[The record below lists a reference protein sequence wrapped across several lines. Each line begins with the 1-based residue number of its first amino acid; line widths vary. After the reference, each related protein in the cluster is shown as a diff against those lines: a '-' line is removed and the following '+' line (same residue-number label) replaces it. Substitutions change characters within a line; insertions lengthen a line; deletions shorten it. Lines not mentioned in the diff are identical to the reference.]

1 MKENHVMGQYFKVF
15 NLDKKEV
22 LTPLSFH
29 DGSKLMEFGT
39 SSNGI
44 LTGLT
49 ILLRQSSGVGGGD
62 FTYRVNNI
70 SLHNSESVGS
80 WAGDRIAIVGD
91 YDDSHLYFDESYTDI
106 SEDVVKQIRQDNYVN
121 ETFKQ
126 YEEMVSKWK
135 N

>member
-1 MKENHVMGQYFKVF
+1 MGQYFKVF

-22 LTPLSFH
+22 LTPQSFH
-29 DGSKLMEFGT
+29 DGAKLMEFGT
-39 SSNGI
+39 SNNGI

-49 ILLRQSSGVGGGD
+49 ILLRQSSGTGGGD
-62 FTYRVNNI
+62 FTYRNNM
-70 SLHNSESVGS
+70 SLLQSESVGW

-91 YDDSHLYFDESYTDI
+91 YDDSRLYFDESYTDI
-106 SEDVVKQIRQDNYVN
+106 SEDVVKLIRQDNYVN
-121 ETFKQ
+121 ETFKN